1 MKTTTPFAKI
11 GDNIKI
17 YLWGELENATVVS
30 AGFAFSDSAFN
41 TYTVLV
47 ESNKEKMKVCW
58 NPFLGAFTGFDS

>member
-1 MKTTTPFAKI
+1 MANVAI
-11 GDNIKI
+11 
-17 YLWGELENATVVS
+17 A
-30 AGFAFSDSAFN
+30 AFN